1 MDNPDLSFPAHQFH
15 RAIILVLSIIFQ
27 ILLIFQL
34 RFVNL
39 FFNKEQG
46 FLFIALLFLFIF
58 GLMFYSERNPVFR
71 VKKIGRII
79 ELINSY
85 QYLKALRLFLFFS
98 IPITLF
104 GILIRI
110 LVIQSVPI
118 DPKLADMLPL
128 IQKACIAFLQG
139 QNPYQ
144 VYYFPYAMP
153 LTFWPGLWL
162 PFLPAVLF
170 GFDLRWIGLIF
181 WGIIS
186 IIFIL
191 FTIKISKRNSTN
203 FILLLSS
210 FNILLL
216 QISINLVSFHG
227 IGHTFTLW
235 LWLVLLGIGIIDK
248 KNVLTAIA
256 LGLVISSRQTA
267 IIYIPILMIFW
278 YRNLGWKTALK
289 LVVISFAVFSIIT
302 IPFIIQSP
310 YNFIFFPILHYQQLA
325 KSAMSLNAVGG
336 TSSTIGFS
344 YMIQKYWGSNT
355 LSIVS
360 GLVIMLI
367 AGASFIMVEKTT
379 RLILFLAA
387 SVTLFTVFAP
397 IPWVYE
403 YYPALLFLSLA
414 IIS

>member
-1 MDNPDLSFPAHQFH
+1 MENTDLSFNAIQFH
-15 RAIILVLSIIFQ
+15 KAVILVLSTIFHV
-27 ILLIFQL
+27 LLIFQL
-34 RFVNL
+34 SIVNL
-39 FFNKEQG
+39 FFTKEQG
-46 FLFIALLFLFIF
+46 FLFIAILFLIIF

-71 VKKIGRII
+71 MKKIGQLIKI
-79 ELINSY
+79 INSY
-85 QYLKALRLFLFFS
+85 ESLRAIRLFLFFT

-110 LVIQSVPI
+110 MVIQSVPI

-128 IQKACIAFLQG
+128 IQKACTALLQG

-162 PFLPAVLF
+162 PFFPAVLF
-170 GFDLRWIGLIF
+170 GFDLRWIGLII

-186 IIFIL
+186 IILIL
-191 FTIKISKRNSTN
+191 FSLKMSKRNSSN

-210 FNILLL
+210 INILLL
-216 QISINLVSFHG
+216 QISINLVSFQG
-227 IGHTFTLW
+227 IGHTFALW
-235 LWLVLLGIGIIDK
+235 LWLILLGVGIIGK
-248 KNVLTAIA
+248 KNVLTAIT
-256 LGLVISSRQTA
+256 LGLVISSRQTS

-278 YRNLGWKTALK
+278 YKNFGWKMAFK
-289 LVVISFAVFSIIT
+289 LMIIAFAVFCTIT
-302 IPFIIQSP
+302 LPFIAQSP
-310 YNFIFFPILHYQQLA
+310 YNFFVSPIRHYQELA
-325 KSAMSLNAVGG
+325 SYAMSLSATGWI
-336 TSSTIGFS
+336 SSSIGFS
-344 YMIQKYWGSNT
+344 YLIQRKWGANT

-360 GLVIMLI
+360 SLVVMLI
-367 AGASFIMVEKTT
+367 AGASFIMTKKTT

-387 SVTLFTVFAP
+387 SVTAFTIFAP

>member
-1 MDNPDLSFPAHQFH
+1 
-15 RAIILVLSIIFQ
+15 
-27 ILLIFQL
+27 
-34 RFVNL
+34 
-39 FFNKEQG
+39 
-46 FLFIALLFLFIF
+46 
-58 GLMFYSERNPVFR
+58 
-71 VKKIGRII
+71 
-79 ELINSY
+79 
-85 QYLKALRLFLFFS
+85 
-98 IPITLF
+98 
-104 GILIRI
+104 
-110 LVIQSVPI
+110 
-118 DPKLADMLPL
+118 MLPL
-128 IQKACIAFLQG
+128 IQKACTAFLQG

-162 PFLPAVLF
+162 PFLPAILF
-170 GFDLRWIGLIF
+170 GFDPRWIGLIF

-186 IIFIL
+186 IILIF
-191 FTIKISKRNSTN
+191 FPIKISKRNSPN

-248 KNVLTAIA
+248 KNILTAIA
-256 LGLVISSRQTA
+256 LGLVISSRQTS

-289 LVVISFAVFSIIT
+289 LMVISFAVFFFIT
-302 IPFIIQSP
+302 LPFIMQSP
-310 YNFIFFPILHYQQLA
+310 YNFFFSPILHYQKLA
-325 KSAMSLNAVGG
+325 SSAMSLSATGG

-344 YMIQKYWGSNT
+344 YMIQKYWGANI

-360 GLVIMLI
+360 GLIVMLI
-367 AGASFIMVEKTT
+367 AGASFIMTKRTT

-387 SVTLFTVFAP
+387 SVTAFTIFAP
-397 IPWVYE
+397 IPWIYE